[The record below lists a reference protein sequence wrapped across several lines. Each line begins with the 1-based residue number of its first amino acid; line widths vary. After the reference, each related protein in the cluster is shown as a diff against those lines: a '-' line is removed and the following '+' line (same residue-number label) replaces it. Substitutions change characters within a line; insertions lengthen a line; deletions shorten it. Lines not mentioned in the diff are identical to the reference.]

1 MVNLRIIHR
10 NELAQKLALTAS
22 TEAGNLTAAN
32 LLTDIKSQIWR
43 STATSAQLTVTWTN
57 LRTIKAVILPHTNL
71 TNAATMRV
79 RGYANTSD
87 VVGVATP
94 VFDTTA
100 LTCCAVTSSAAMG
113 WDLNVPGVA
122 NFAYGGGVYAGLF
135 FTGGSVRKL
144 YIELVDSGSVAG
156 YLEAARLV
164 TGDYWEPTYNA
175 DWGIKLGYK
184 DDSTHSRTDSGDLI
198 TDIKPRAKT
207 LTFDLGD
214 MVPADREGLMR
225 IVRSNGLPAP
235 IFISVFPGDT
245 DKNKEQDYQIYG
257 KLSQISELTLQR
269 FSSYTVSITIEEI

>member
-1 MVNLRIIHR
+1 MSNLRIIHK
-10 NELAQKLALTAS
+10 NIIAQKLALTAS
-22 TEAGNLTAAN
+22 TEAGALLVSN
-32 LLTDIKSQIWR
+32 LLTDIKSQVWR
-43 STATSAQLTVTWTN
+43 STATSAQLTATWTN
-57 LRTIKAVILPHTNL
+57 LQTIKAVILPHTNL

-79 RGYANTSD
+79 RGYTNTTD
-87 VVGVATP
+87 VPGVASA

-113 WDLNVPGVA
+113 WDLNTPGVA
-122 NFAYGGGVYAGLF
+122 NFGYGGGVYAGLF

-144 YIELVDSGSVAG
+144 YIELVDSGNAAG
-156 YLEAARLV
+156 YVEASRLI

-175 DWGIKLGYK
+175 DFGLKLGYK
-184 DDSTHSRTDSGDLI
+184 DDSVHMRTDSGDLI
-198 TDIKPRAKT
+198 TDIKPRSKT

-214 MVPADREGLMR
+214 LVPADREVLMR

-257 KLSQISELTLQR
+257 KLSQISELTLAR
-269 FSSYTVSITIEEI
+269 FSSYTTSISIDEI